1 MGSYLWLIV
10 VLPLIGA
17 AVNGIY
23 GVRMERR
30 SVTFWALGTTGLS
43 FLLAL
48 IAFFQLVALPSDE
61 RIISNII
68 YSWIASGDMNVNVGF
83 LLDPLSGVWLLVVT
97 GVGFLIH
104 VYSTGYMEHDHS
116 YWRFFSYL
124 NLFMFSM
131 LMLIMGDSYL
141 LMFIG
146 WEGVGLCSYLL
157 IGYDYH
163 RDAAATAGKKA
174 FVMNRIGDF
183 GFLLGMFLIFMTF
196 GSLDYQAVFPN
207 AHGMLQGGGTMVTAI
222 ALLLFVGAIGKSA
235 QIPLFTWLPDA
246 MEGPTPVSALIHA
259 ATMVTAGV
267 YMVCRSAVLF
277 NMAPAAMM
285 TVAVIGCATAVFA
298 ATIGLFQKD
307 IKRVLAYSTVS
318 QLGYM
323 FMAAGVGAYVAAAFH
338 VMTHAFFKAC
348 LFLGSGSVIHGLSG
362 EQNMDKM
369 GDLKK
374 HMPKTYWT
382 FLISTL
388 AISGI
393 FPFAGFFSKDEI
405 LYSTYNSGSIVLW
418 GIASVAAGVTAFYMF
433 RAVFMTFH
441 GESRVEPEAMK
452 HLHESPSVMT
462 TPLIVLAGLATVGGF
477 LGIPMIEGVNV
488 LHNFLGPTFEAAH
501 YDFGHAEVHHHS
513 VAAELGLMGLSL
525 AIALTG
531 IGLAYYFYIKNTA
544 ARDSLYKTFG
554 RIHKVVFNKYYVDEI
569 YDAIFTHPIV
579 AVSREMLHKVV
590 DVIII
595 DGFVNGVGS
604 FFITLSD
611 MVRRFQSGQVRSYA
625 LTMLVTSMMII
636 VYYIWGGK

>member
-1 MGSYLWLIV
+1 
-10 VLPLIGA
+10 
-17 AVNGIY
+17 
-23 GVRMERR
+23 
-30 SVTFWALGTTGLS
+30 
-43 FLLAL
+43 
-48 IAFFQLVALPSDE
+48 
-61 RIISNII
+61 
-68 YSWIASGDMNVNVGF
+68 
-83 LLDPLSGVWLLVVT
+83 
-97 GVGFLIH
+97 
-104 VYSTGYMEHDHS
+104 
-116 YWRFFSYL
+116 
-124 NLFMFSM
+124 M
-131 LMLIMGDSYL
+131 L
-141 LMFIG
+141 
-146 WEGVGLCSYLL
+146 E
-157 IGYDYH
+157 
-163 RDAAATAGKKA
+163 
-174 FVMNRIGDF
+174 
-183 GFLLGMFLIFMTF
+183 
-196 GSLDYQAVFPN
+196 
-207 AHGMLQGGGTMVTAI
+207 GGGTMVTAI
-222 ALLLFVGAIGKSA
+222 ALLLFVGACGKSA

-285 TVAVIGCATAVFA
+285 TVAVVGCATAVFA

-362 EQNMDKM
+362 EQDMNKM

-405 LYSTYNSGSIVLW
+405 LYSTYNSGSLVLW

-441 GESRVEPEAMK
+441 GKSRVEPEAMK

-513 VAAELGLMGLSL
+513 VAVELGLMGLSL
-525 AIALTG
+525 AIAITG
-531 IGLAYYFYIKNTA
+531 IGLAYYFYIKNTS
-544 ARDSLYKTFG
+544 ARDRLYKTFG

-569 YDAIFTHPIV
+569 YDAIFTNPII

-604 FFITLSD
+604 FFLTLSD
-611 MVRRFQSGQVRSYA
+611 MVKRFQSGLVRNYA

-636 VYYIWGGK
+636 VYYIWGAK